1 MAPREA
7 DHIGDQP
14 VLVMQREIGLLI
26 DRRMAVPAEGFQRFL
41 NKFTRL
47 GVSKLPF

>member
-7 DHIGDQP
+7 DHIRNQAMF
-14 VLVMQREIGLLI
+14 VMQCQISFLI

-41 NKFTRL
+41 NKLTRL